1 MKLNTNNYDEK
12 NTIELLKIIRHSLI
26 IGCFFSLLFLII
38 GVIIK
43 PTNYNLSLAYFLG
56 MIVSNL
62 SYYLKIKYLE
72 NTLPVNLKSRF
83 KKLFLIKSFIY
94 ILTLFASIF
103 LFKKDIMAYLLTVFG
118 LIEVQLC
125 IFISEFIQ
133 KRSKKE

>member
-12 NTIELLKIIRHSLI
+12 NTIELLKIIRLSLI

-94 ILTLFASIF
+94 ILMTL
-103 LFKKDIMAYLLTVFG
+103 
-118 LIEVQLC
+118 E
-125 IFISEFIQ
+125 
-133 KRSKKE
+133 

>member
-1 MKLNTNNYDEK
+1 MKLSTNNYDEK
-12 NTIELLKIIRHSLI
+12 NTIELLKIIRLSLI

-94 ILTLFASIF
+94 ILTLIASIF